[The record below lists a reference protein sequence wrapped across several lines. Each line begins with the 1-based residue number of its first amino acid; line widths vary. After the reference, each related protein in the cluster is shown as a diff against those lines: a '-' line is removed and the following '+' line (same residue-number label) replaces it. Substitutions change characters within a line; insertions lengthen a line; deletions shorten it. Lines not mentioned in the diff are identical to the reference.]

1 MQIVLPVQTPLGDD
15 KNKFTKAIEEG
26 FISLSHPGQ
35 AIHVSDDSVYP
46 ILL

>member
-1 MQIVLPVQTPLGDD
+1 MQIVLPVQTLLGDD
-15 KNKFTKAIEEG
+15 KNKFTKAIEGG

-35 AIHVSDDSVYP
+35 AIHVSDDCVYP

>member
-1 MQIVLPVQTPLGDD
+1 MQIVPRVQTPLGED
-15 KNKFTKAIEEG
+15 KNRFTKATEEG

-35 AIHVSDDSVYP
+35 AIHVSDDCVYP